1 MKKIVFLTTCIL
13 INIFA
18 FAQSEKF
25 VKAMEQKIPAVD
37 TMRST
42 EGLIDLSNAFERI
55 ADAEKNQ
62 WLPFYY
68 AALTQV
74 SAGYNYA
81 DGANGGDVS
90 KIDPI
95 ADKAEQLIDKA
106 NGLTKENSEILCV
119 KKMIASLRMMADPM
133 NRFMQYGPLAATAL
147 AKAKSMN
154 PENPRVYLLEAQ
166 DKYFTPEQF
175 GGSKVEAKKLF
186 ELSLS
191 KYETFKPES
200 TIHPTWGKAQVN
212 YFLTQPF

>member
-1 MKKIVFLTTCIL
+1 MKKIILLTMAAGL
-13 INIFA
+13 NLLLFS
-18 FAQSEKF
+18 QSDKY
-25 VKAMEQKIPAVD
+25 VKTMEQRVPAVD

-42 EGLIDLSNAFERI
+42 DGLIELSNTFERI
-55 ADAEKNQ
+55 ADAEKTQ
-62 WLPFYY
+62 WLPYYY

-81 DGANGGDVS
+81 DGANGGAAS

-95 ADKAEQLIDKA
+95 ADKAELLIDKA
-106 NGLTKENSEILCV
+106 IGLAMDNSEILCV

-133 NRFMQYGPLAATAL
+133 NRYMQFGPLAVAAL
-147 AKAKSMN
+147 AKAKSMDS
-154 PENPRVYLLEAQ
+154 ENPRVYLLEAQ

-186 ELSLS
+186 ELSLN

-200 TIHPTWGKAQVN
+200 SIHPTWGKAQVS